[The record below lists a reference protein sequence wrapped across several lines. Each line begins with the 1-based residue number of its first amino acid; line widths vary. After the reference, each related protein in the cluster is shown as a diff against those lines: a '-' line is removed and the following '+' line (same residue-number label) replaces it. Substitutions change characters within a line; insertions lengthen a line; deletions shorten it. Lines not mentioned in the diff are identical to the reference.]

1 MKLPVLRPGDLVVP
15 VPIIQGAMAGTD
27 AYRLNK
33 ITTNCKGIDER
44 ISYRSR
50 TGFNVEGFT
59 Y

>member
-33 ITTNCKGIDER
+33 ITTVRELMR
-44 ISYRSR
+44 ESVAEAEQVL
-50 TGFNVEGFT
+50 T
-59 Y
+59 